1 MHTARSSGQP
11 GCGGDPLE
19 LNPTDTDRM
28 AQYGHLCWHVNRQ
41 AQTVLSEPGLEPD
54 MRAAWK
60 GGSVGWI
67 LSWPRRAGSTHGQ
80 QVEKRQ

>member
-19 LNPTDTDRM
+19 LTSDMDQM
-28 AQYGHLCWHVNRQ
+28 AQHGHLCWHVNRQ
-41 AQTVLSEPGLEPD
+41 AQMVLFEAGLEPD

-60 GGSVGWI
+60 GG
-67 LSWPRRAGSTHGQ
+67 
-80 QVEKRQ
+80 